1 MVSARNH
8 SDTLSYGHT
17 WIVTSSSCS
26 FGRSPRTY
34 GERGRW
40 SHRIGRQ
47 AVAVSLILH
56 QLSICK
62 RTHFE
67 LRREGWCAGKL
78 QVWKVERCFFY
89 DVRHTRIVC
98 WGMREDEKN
107 LCSNNDCWEF
117 EDRGAYC
124 VTLPKCIC
132 RIGQNHIFTVYI
144 PYFWRGYQQIYGQ
157 IRPSSAIHNAWSNT
171 RVGLVR
177 TIYMHCIYM
186 TVCMAT
192 SVL

>member
-26 FGRSPRTY
+26 VGRSPHTHGECTDSLRHTQSYGHTWIVTSSSCSVGRSLHTYGECTDSLRHTQSYGHTRIVTSSSCSVGRSPRTY

-67 LRREGWCAGKL
+67 LRREG
-78 QVWKVERCFFY
+78 
-89 DVRHTRIVC
+89 
-98 WGMREDEKN
+98 
-107 LCSNNDCWEF
+107 
-117 EDRGAYC
+117 
-124 VTLPKCIC
+124 
-132 RIGQNHIFTVYI
+132 
-144 PYFWRGYQQIYGQ
+144 
-157 IRPSSAIHNAWSNT
+157 
-171 RVGLVR
+171 
-177 TIYMHCIYM
+177 
-186 TVCMAT
+186 
-192 SVL
+192 